1 MTACIFVTAISEFD
15 QKLYEDASTNR
26 MDEAVTL
33 YDQICNHPSFG
44 RTSMILFLNKRDLFA
59 AKLAKVGSMDKWT
72 QHSKHFSPEKK
83 AELARLGNDYDKCIQ
98 VRLALG
104 LGLGLGLTS
113 AWFGLGVGL
122 GVGLGLGLGLTC
134 GQVAYSLR

>member
-44 RTSMILFLNKRDLFA
+44 RTSMILFLNKRDLFREKIEVCDIA
-59 AKLAKVGSMDKWT
+59 ATPAFADYAGG
-72 QHSKHFSPEKK
+72 
-83 AELARLGNDYDKCIQ
+83 RDYDAGCAYFTAKF
-98 VRLALG
+98 VRLNTCDDRVVYHHITCATDTRNIAVVMGSCKDIILKANMESSG
-104 LGLGLGLTS
+104 LM
-113 AWFGLGVGL
+113 
-122 GVGLGLGLGLTC
+122 
-134 GQVAYSLR
+134 